1 MRILLILFT
10 MSLSLQ
16 CTNKK
21 LPKVEPTLDG
31 SWQLVELTG
40 FEYSLE
46 GAKGNPVL
54 IVKLD
59 DKTYNGH
66 TGCNSMSGTLLD
78 TKSGIR
84 FSDALMTRMAC
95 SDEGLEQAYLMAL
108 RSFTSYRFEDSRLVL
123 MDNDKTLAVF
133 EPRK

>member
-1 MRILLILFT
+1 MRIFTLIFVLV
-10 MSLSLQ
+10 LSLQ

-21 LPKVEPTLDG
+21 LPKGEPTLEG

-46 GAKGNPVL
+46 GANGNPVL

-59 DKTYNGH
+59 AKTYNGH

-95 SDEGLEQAYLMAL
+95 NDEGLEQAYLIAL
-108 RSFTSYRFEDSRLVL
+108 RSFTSYRFEGSRLVL